1 MKWLQEDGNKL
12 NANYDF
18 FLFKKKKEKRECNVT
33 GRGYQGTCLDFT
45 VADSV
50 DRFSLATFVCSSA
63 ARAIC

>member
-12 NANYDF
+12 NAMISFF
-18 FLFKKKKEKRECNVT
+18 FLKKRECNVT
-33 GRGYQGTCLDFT
+33 GRGYQGTCLEFT

>member
-12 NANYDF
+12 NAMISFF
-18 FLFKKKKEKRECNVT
+18 FLKKKRECNVT
-33 GRGYQGTCLDFT
+33 GRGYQGTCLEFT

-50 DRFSLATFVCSSA
+50 DRFSLATFVCTSA